1 MGIGNTSSNSVVK
14 YLKGVTKTEYLWTN
28 VYMARNYLDH
38 TGRNSI
44 IARFSK
50 DAIYEYN
57 TLANSNR
64 CDTGHSI
71 FCFSSDVIKIQYN
84 EA

>member
-1 MGIGNTSSNSVVK
+1 MGIGNTSSSSVVK
-14 YLKGVTKTEYLWTN
+14 FLKGETKTEYLWTN
-28 VYMARNYLDH
+28 VYVAGNYLDQ

-44 IARFSK
+44 IARCSK
-50 DAIYEYN
+50 DAIYEDN

-71 FCFSSDVIKIQYN
+71 FVSAST
-84 EA
+84 